1 MEDILIRFKKCEIQ
15 VGLSVRHFYRRRI
28 DFDKEIL
35 KKFSIETFGKYLLDF
50 DEGFKQLL
58 KKEIITKKNN
68 KLTLNNNGVS
78 IINEFQKIHPIWIYY
93 YNDFYAA
100 AEESEAFN
108 LFASNT
114 FGLNLYQQ
122 GQMDLDQLKLLL
134 SRLGLKDSNSVF
146 DLGCGNGY
154 ITEYISDSAK
164 CKILGIDI
172 SEIAI
177 SSAINRTQ
185 SKSDLITFSVGNVN
199 NLSLIKEKF
208 DYIISIDT
216 LHLCSDLEETM
227 NNLRA
232 LVNPNGKLAI
242 FWESWIRENID
253 ESNLNHK
260 NTRLGKVVR
269 QMKLKYQVD
278 DLSKE
283 LKKHWI
289 SRKDNL
295 LNLEQQF
302 YAEGNN
308 KLYNIL
314 LDETKRLDWGRGS
327 RFLYLIDI

>member
-154 ITEYISDSAK
+154 ITEYIS
-164 CKILGIDI
+164 
-172 SEIAI
+172 
-177 SSAINRTQ
+177 
-185 SKSDLITFSVGNVN
+185 KS
-199 NLSLIKEKF
+199 
-208 DYIISIDT
+208 
-216 LHLCSDLEETM
+216 
-227 NNLRA
+227 
-232 LVNPNGKLAI
+232 
-242 FWESWIRENID
+242 
-253 ESNLNHK
+253 
-260 NTRLGKVVR
+260 
-269 QMKLKYQVD
+269 
-278 DLSKE
+278 
-283 LKKHWI
+283 
-289 SRKDNL
+289 
-295 LNLEQQF
+295 
-302 YAEGNN
+302 
-308 KLYNIL
+308 
-314 LDETKRLDWGRGS
+314 
-327 RFLYLIDI
+327 YL